1 MGEVFGL
8 VTGIAFLLLAVLVG
22 IEVVTAF
29 GNWLNSLGFI
39 QGLVG

>member
-1 MGEVFGL
+1 MFQA

-22 IEVVTAF
+22 IELVTLL

-39 QGLVG
+39 QGLFGIN